1 MGYPSPIHK
10 PLKDARRVFL
20 CLNVNFLSVGSALT
34 YLHYM
39 ISFLFGIGV
48 YWIRTVKHT
57 VITINSNSY
66 TIV

>member
-1 MGYPSPIHK
+1 MGYPSPFHN

-20 CLNVNFLSVGSALT
+20 CLNINFLGSALT
-34 YLHYM
+34 DLDYM

-57 VITINSNSY
+57 VITITSNSY